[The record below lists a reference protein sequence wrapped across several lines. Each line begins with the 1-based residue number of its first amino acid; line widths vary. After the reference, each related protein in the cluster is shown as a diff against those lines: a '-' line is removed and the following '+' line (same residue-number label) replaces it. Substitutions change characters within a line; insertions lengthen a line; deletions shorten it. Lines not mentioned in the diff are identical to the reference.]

1 MSVSSIHFLYL
12 RFNVK
17 QSLESTLTTNYKAGI
32 LKHLLYSEVFTHPL
46 NQNELLRFSG
56 VADPISFERLHEILA
71 ELQADGLILLH
82 DNHACLFEVGDKVNR
97 RAIAAEKARNHFD
110 KAIHVATFIQKFPF
124 VEGVGI
130 SGSMSKGILHDD
142 GDFDFFII
150 VKPHRVWVART
161 LLILYKKIFLLNS
174 RKYFCV
180 NYFIDSDHLE
190 IEEKNRFTA
199 VEIATLIP
207 VCGEVFDDFYQK
219 NNWVNEHFP
228 SNTRTKFETKNIKK
242 PIWSRM
248 LQRILNKRFGNWA
261 DKRAMKI
268 TLKRWRNK
276 FGDFDKQKFDLT
288 MKSRR
293 YVSKHHP
300 NDFQNKVLGKYADLR
315 RAFVENHSETLKKR
329 GIKL

>member
-1 MSVSSIHFLYL
+1 M
-12 RFNVK
+12 
-17 QSLESTLTTNYKAGI
+17 
-32 LKHLLYSEVFTHPL
+32 
-46 NQNELLRFSG
+46 LRFSG
-56 VADPISFERLHEILA
+56 VSEPISYENLQTILA
-71 ELQADGLILLH
+71 DLHSEGLIFLH
-82 DNHACLFEVGDKVNR
+82 DNHACLFEVADKVER
-97 RAIAAEKARNHFD
+97 RNIAAEKAKKYFE
-110 KAIHVATFIQKFPF
+110 KAVRVASFIQKFPF

-180 NYFIDSDHLE
+180 NYFIDSNHLE

-207 VCGEVFDDFYQK
+207 VCGIIFDEFYRK
-219 NNWVNEHFP
+219 NDWVNEHFP
-228 SNTRTKFETKNIKK
+228 SNARTKFNTKHIKK
-242 PIWSRM
+242 PWWSRA
-248 LQRILNKRFGNWA
+248 LQGIFSKRFGDWA
-261 DKRAMKI
+261 DKRAMRI

-300 NDFQNKVLGKYADLR
+300 NDFQNKVLGKYEELR
-315 RAFVENHSETLKKR
+315 RTFARQHAEALKKQ
-329 GIKL
+329 GIEL